1 MGDEFGEALV
11 NFLPLLRIPS
21 RSDFIHTGFSLA
33 RVPLKTFGTM
43 VRSCR
48 GGFNLGI
55 KMNLYLDLK
64 IRILNMVYSLILS
77 LFNQLECP
85 TWNFL

>member
-21 RSDFIHTGFSLA
+21 RSDFIHTGFWGVE
-33 RVPLKTFGTM
+33 RPM

-48 GGFNLGI
+48 G
-55 KMNLYLDLK
+55 D
-64 IRILNMVYSLILS
+64 
-77 LFNQLECP
+77 
-85 TWNFL
+85 